1 MTNPRLSKYTLGV
14 ILLSGQTQAEDS
26 VARLWNEH
34 CLAAI
39 RRDFP
44 APTVHARNLF
54 HSSAAMYD
62 AWATYDD
69 TAVGV
74 FHNESATAEDLQ
86 AARHEAISYAAYWVL
101 RSRYS
106 RAIGEEETIAELT
119 ARMTEF
125 GYPVTS
131 AAVGGTTPQLVGNHC
146 APPLIQGH
154 RNSAP
159 NDTQ

>member
-1 MTNPRLSKYTLGV
+1 MTSCRLSKYTLGV

-26 VARLWNEH
+26 VARIWNEH

-62 AWATYDD
+62 AWAAYDD

-74 FHNESATAEDLQ
+74 FHNESAAAED
-86 AARHEAISYAAYWVL
+86 RD
-101 RSRYS
+101 R
-106 RAIGEEETIAELT
+106 
-119 ARMTEF
+119 
-125 GYPVTS
+125 
-131 AAVGGTTPQLVGNHC
+131 
-146 APPLIQGH
+146 
-154 RNSAP
+154 
-159 NDTQ
+159 